1 MSSAYHP
8 QRNGQTEVLNKIVEQ
23 YLQAFVHQR
32 PNMWG
37 KLLPWV
43 EWSHNTS
50 WNAGIG
56 TVPYEVT
63 FGWKPFNFPE
73 YITGSSNIKV
83 VESFLTDRDETFQA
97 IRKKILKAQDGMKR
111 QADSKCR
118 EVNYQIED

>member
-50 WNAGIG
+50 WNAGTG
-56 TVPYEVT
+56 TAPYEVT

-97 IRKKILKAQDGMKR
+97 IRKKILKVQDAMKR